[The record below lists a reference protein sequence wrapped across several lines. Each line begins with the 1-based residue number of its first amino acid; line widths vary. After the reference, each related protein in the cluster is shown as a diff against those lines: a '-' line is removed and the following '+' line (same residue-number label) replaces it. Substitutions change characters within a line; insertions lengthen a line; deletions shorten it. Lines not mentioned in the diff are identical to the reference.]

1 MPLRTLGR
9 TGVKASLIGLG
20 GWHLGFKFIDED
32 LSIRIIRTAVDNGTD
47 TLGYS
52 SETHD
57 DRLTIS
63 TNIGLPVSLA

>member
-32 LSIRIIRTAVDNGTD
+32 LSIRIIRPLWITARRRLD
-47 TLGYS
+47 TPLKR
-52 SETHD
+52 T
-57 DRLTIS
+57 T
-63 TNIGLPVSLA
+63 TA